1 MKENKQ
7 HRIVNNVHQEI
18 CKLNAHMSAN
28 DAVERCSVFT
38 KVTNTM
44 SQSKKTILSINK

>member
-7 HRIVNNVHQEI
+7 HRIVNNVHQAI
-18 CKLNAHMSAN
+18 CKLNAHMPTN
-28 DAVERCSVFT
+28 DLERFSVFT

-44 SQSKKTILSINK
+44 SQNKKNYIKYK